1 MGATQKVSPLAKKCH
16 IKQKNI
22 DKIMPAGVYGYAGTF
37 GDTKPAQTHFN
48 WYIDGV
54 LVWDATAI

>member
-1 MGATQKVSPLAKKCH
+1 MNYWFPAT
-16 IKQKNI
+16 
-22 DKIMPAGVYGYAGTF
+22 GVYGYAGTF

-48 WYIDGV
+48 RYVNGE